1 MALFV
6 FGNGLRI
13 ATPDSMDAATYPDFR
28 EIVAFEIFEEQ
39 IFGRVGSDFESHVFP
54 VFVNEGNP
62 FEKMGILV
70 RMGGIFVPDTYDD
83 AVVRLSESGDVLSF
97 FFGKIVVI
105 ERFVH
110 VFPHRMEKFLRS
122 SARRAGEGIRDGF
135 ERGSGSDFQLFLPEC
150 GAVEVGTLRTSEFF
164 HVFFRT
170 LRIADFRQNTR
181 FAPGRAVDFRSFR
194 V

>member
-6 FGNGLRI
+6 FGKGFRI
-13 ATPDSMDAATYPDFR
+13 AFPHSVDAATYPDFR

-39 IFGRVGSDFESHVFP
+39 VFGGVGSDFERHVLP
-54 VFVNEGNP
+54 VFVDEGDP
-62 FEKMGILV
+62 LEKVGILV
-70 RMGGIFVPDTYDD
+70 RMGGIVVPDPHDD
-83 AVVRLSESGDVLSF
+83 ALGRLSEAGDVLSF
-97 FFGKIVVI
+97 FFGKVVVI
-105 ERFVH
+105 EGFVH
-110 VFPHRMEKFLRS
+110 VFGHRVEKFL
-122 SARRAGEGIRDGF
+122 ARPAGRTGEGIRDGF
-135 ERGSGSDFQLFLPEC
+135 ERGSGSDFQLFFPEC
-150 GAVEVGTLRTSEFF
+150 GAVEVGTLRTGEFF